1 MCAYFSQPYTKRL
14 FLLFHKL
21 GASRFSLS
29 LLHSLLLSFSYS
41 PRVLTLPAVSLDI
54 LSADH
59 HNGIKAKQN
68 ATEIIKLMRGG
79 NGAQYFRRTQTK
91 WQN

>member
-1 MCAYFSQPYTKRL
+1 
-14 FLLFHKL
+14 
-21 GASRFSLS
+21 
-29 LLHSLLLSFSYS
+29 
-41 PRVLTLPAVSLDI
+41 VLTLPAVSLDI

-68 ATEIIKLMRGG
+68 ATEIIKLMHGG

-91 WQN
+91 WQKLTLRRVNGRHVRATQKNNEMISQWSPEGGQSPGAPRC